1 MKHLFLT
8 VAAAVL
14 AANVQA
20 AEPAKAAAAVKDAAA
35 AAKTTATE
43 ATKGAA
49 DALDFTLKS
58 TTGQNVKLS
67 DLKGKVVLV
76 NMWASWCGP
85 CRQEMPI
92 LDKLAKDN
100 KDAGLVVLGVNQ
112 DEEAS
117 ERDAFLKDNAVSF
130 QILDDSKHT
139 VAGLFKSKTQPSS
152 FFIDRAGN
160 LAHTHEGFKAG
171 DDAVYAKTVKELLA
185 K

>member
-1 MKHLFLT
+1 MKNLFLT
-8 VAAAVL
+8 LAAAFL
-14 AANVQA
+14 AASVN
-20 AEPAKAAAAVKDAAA
+20 
-35 AAKTTATE
+35 
-43 ATKGAA
+43 AA
-49 DALDFTLKS
+49 DVAKGPAPDFTLKS

-67 DLKGKVVLV
+67 DLKGKVVLI

-100 KDAGLVVLGVNQ
+100 KDGLVVLGVNQ

-130 QILDDSKHT
+130 PILDDSKHV
-139 VAGLFKSKTQPSS
+139 VAGLLKSKTQPSS
-152 FFIDRAGN
+152 YFVDRAGN
-160 LAHTHEGFKAG
+160 LVNVHEGFKAG
-171 DDAVYAKTVKELLA
+171 DDAVYAATVKELLA

>member
-8 VAAAVL
+8 IAAAFL
-14 AANVQA
+14 AVNVN
-20 AEPAKAAAAVKDAAA
+20 
-35 AAKTTATE
+35 
-43 ATKGAA
+43 AA
-49 DALDFTLKS
+49 DPAPDFTLKS
-58 TTGQNVKLS
+58 TAGKNVKLS
-67 DLKGKVVLV
+67 ELKGKVVLI

-92 LDKLAKDN
+92 LDALAKAN
-100 KDAGLVVLGVNQ
+100 ADAGLVVLGVNQ

-130 QILDDSKHT
+130 PILDDSKHT
-139 VAGLFKSKTQPSS
+139 VAGLYKSKTQPSS

-160 LAHTHEGFKAG
+160 IAHVHEGFKAG
-171 DDAVYAKTVKELLA
+171 DDAAYAKTVKELLA

>member
-1 MKHLFLT
+1 MKHVFLT
-8 VAAAVL
+8 L
-14 AANVQA
+14 AATFLAVNVQA
-20 AEPAKAAAAVKDAAA
+20 ADAAKKPA
-35 AAKTTATE
+35 PEAAKT
-43 ATKGAA
+43 AA
-49 DALDFTLKS
+49 VAPAPDFTLKS

-67 DLKGKVVLV
+67 DLKGKVVLL

-100 KDAGLVVLGVNQ
+100 KDTGLVILGVNQ

-117 ERDAFLKDNAVSF
+117 ERDAFLKDNGVSF
-130 QILDDSKHT
+130 QILDDSKHA
-139 VAGLFKSKTQPSS
+139 VAKSLNSTAQPSS

-160 LAHTHEGFKAG
+160 LVHTHEGFKAG
-171 DDAVYAKTVKELLA
+171 DAAVYAAKVKELLA